1 MDKKIVKEYL
11 SIAIGAFLLA
21 VGMNMFLVP
30 LQLSSGGIGTIGT
43 VLLYVFQVP
52 LSITSLVLNSVLFVF
67 GYKLLGKDAII
78 KTAAG
83 ILFLSLFLE
92 VSRYLPAFKEDLIF
106 ASVCG
111 GVLVGMGIGIV
122 VRVGGSTGGSDFA
135 GIMIK
140 GLIPHISVATVILTI
155 DLAIILASGFVFRSY
170 TVTFYSALAMFI
182 SSKIADTILAMGD
195 VAKSLFIITEKAD
208 EVKWVILERYER
220 GITEIYS
227 KGAYSGEERMTLL
240 CAASPKEA
248 PLVVK
253 TVKAIDE
260 KAFIIIS
267 DARKILGQGF
277 NEE

>member
-1 MDKKIVKEYL
+1 MRSCKPH
-11 SIAIGAFLLA
+11 SRW
-21 VGMNMFLVP
+21 
-30 LQLSSGGIGTIGT
+30 
-43 VLLYVFQVP
+43 LYVLQVP

-140 GLIPHISVATVILTI
+140 GFIPHISVATVILTI